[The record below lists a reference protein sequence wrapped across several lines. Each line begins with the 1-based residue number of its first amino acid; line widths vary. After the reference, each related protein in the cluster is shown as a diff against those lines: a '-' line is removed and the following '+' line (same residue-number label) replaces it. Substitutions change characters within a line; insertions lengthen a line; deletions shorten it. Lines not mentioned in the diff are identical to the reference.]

1 MGSGRGAS
9 SGLPTTPGRGCGQ
22 GMWARAGDRGW
33 GQGLRVGAGDRGCG
47 SRQGLEGG
55 GCGQGAVG
63 RGWGTEGSH
72 RVPLTIGVR
81 QQRGPDCR
89 QLCPCCPQLCLALNI
104 WEGKGSGSV
113 PCQGCLRAP
122 ACSQPLPAP
131 GPCQASPPA
140 PPPALVALTQG
151 DEDCQSSPQHQD
163 HPRAHG
169 QGGAQRPAGCGQRGP
184 KRPRCGREAGDAL
197 SRGRA
202 TPGTP
207 ALLAEGW
214 GRKGISQLPA
224 PAHSIPARLGLLRAG
239 LGG

>member
-122 ACSQPLPAP
+122 ACSWPLPGITARPPQPWWHLHRVMRTARAAP
-131 GPCQASPPA
+131 STRTTPVPTARVVPSVQRDAA
-140 PPPALVALTQG
+140 RG
-151 DEDCQSSPQHQD
+151 DPSA
-163 HPRAHG
+163 RA
-169 QGGAQRPAGCGQRGP
+169 AGEKP
-184 KRPRCGREAGDAL
+184 EMP
-197 SRGRA
+197 
-202 TPGTP
+202 
-207 ALLAEGW
+207 
-214 GRKGISQLPA
+214 
-224 PAHSIPARLGLLRAG
+224 
-239 LGG
+239 